1 MSEILQNTGAKLWSI
16 VDDHDELQTD
26 VFEELVGTG
35 GKSDIR
41 LIDEAIGKINKKL
54 NGYYFSYENNRLYI
68 CKDNDTSTTKLPVSL
83 VDNNGNIASTI
94 DGTTITIDKDGIVH
108 GTTIDESFSLTSTNP
123 VQNKV
128 VKAKFDEIE
137 EKVNANET
145 TILSHKNDQN
155 NPHNVTKSQLNLGNV
170 EDKSSET
177 IRSEITKENVTTAL
191 GYTPYTPNEV
201 DNKFSTLETN
211 IDWKEAVDTFTDIAV
226 TYPSPEDGWTVN
238 TKDNNI
244 TYRYNGSEWVAI
256 SANAI
261 PKATNSV
268 DGLLSKEDHTKYDD
282 AASKAHTHSNKDLL
296 DKLGESTEGNLTFN
310 GDEINAAQMTGATAD
325 KDGTSGTV
333 PAPKSGQENLFL
345 RGDGTWADLSSYYN
359 NANYS
364 DNKLQLMHND
374 TILKEF
380 EIKSG
385 GTSIAPKATVDPAIV
400 SGNAKVTI
408 TWGDP
413 DDSIIDG
420 VVLSTWAGTKLVM
433 KEDGYPE
440 NENDGTVIIDNT
452 VKDAYKTS
460 GYVVDNLT
468 NGNTYYFALFPYSTD
483 GIYNYQASNRLLGK
497 PSLVRLDPC
506 TDMSIASAMGSA
518 TVKWTDPEA
527 TKTVDGNT
535 ATWAKTVLVYKEG
548 ATAPSSPSDG
558 TVAVEETTRNQYQTD
573 GYKVNGLTDGKQ
585 YTFALFAISTE
596 NSASDST
603 SSSVKLW
610 STIAISTEETSLYG
624 KDITVSYGENN
635 MTATF
640 DSSGSATVDV
650 PYIGDVTISSTDG
663 SDTANSNVT
672 ISAYGNTYSAELSFL
687 KIVTFADGTDE
698 EIAAMMQA
706 HYDNKINISDY
717 WAVGDK
723 RSVNLSAMSATYVG
737 ESHRAQTIEYAI
749 ADFGKDE
756 LSTPINGHTMAAITL
771 TQVNCLMD
779 ATSASNSNNG
789 SSDTER
795 GYMNSSDTNVGGW
808 TDCARR
814 KWCNEVYYN
823 ALPSV
828 FRSMVKEVN
837 KKTSAGNQS
846 STINTTKDKAFL
858 LSESEI
864 YGSTTYSKAGEG
876 SQYEY
881 YKTTANRY
889 KLPKWSSSSNSHAYW
904 DRSPHGSSSSSFCR
918 VGSNGNAFYANASDS
933 RGFAPCL
940 CI

>member
-1 MSEILQNTGAKLWSI
+1 MA
-16 VDDHDELQTD
+16 D
-26 VFEELVGTG
+26 
-35 GKSDIR
+35 
-41 LIDEAIGKINKKL
+41 AGKIGFTLKNEYDNATPYEYLDVVTHNNILYCAKRDTVGNAPAGQDDDNWKVL
-54 NGYYFSYENNRLYI
+54 VKNQVNGDFATKAEVPTLVKVDGDTI
-68 CKDNDTSTTKLPVSL
+68 TKDT
-83 VDNNGNIASTI
+83 
-94 DGTTITIDKDGIVH
+94 DGTLRGSAQIDVDTELSEV
-108 GTTIDESFSLTSTNP
+108 STNP
-123 VQNKV
+123 LTNAKITEELGK
-128 VKAKFDEIE
+128 KASKNHTHDEFDVI
-137 EKVNANET
+137 NR
-145 TILSHKNDQN
+145 ILSDIEGNYAL
-155 NPHNVTKSQLNLGNV
+155 KSDV
-170 EDKSSET
+170 
-177 IRSEITKENVTTAL
+177 
-191 GYTPYTPNEV
+191 
-201 DNKFSTLETN
+201 
-211 IDWKEAVDTFTDIAV
+211 
-226 TYPSPEDGWTVN
+226 
-238 TKDNNI
+238 
-244 TYRYNGSEWVAI
+244 
-256 SANAI
+256 
-261 PKATNSV
+261 PKLVKV
-268 DGLLSKEDHTKYDD
+268 DGKTVFLSDD
-282 AASKAHTHSNKDLL
+282 
-296 DKLGESTEGNLTFN
+296 G
-310 GDEINAAQMTGATAD
+310 
-325 KDGTSGTV
+325 V
-333 PAPKSGQENLFL
+333 
-345 RGDGTWADLSSYYN
+345 LS
-359 NANYS
+359 A
-364 DNKLQLMHND
+364 KG
-374 TILKEF
+374 
-380 EIKSG
+380 G

-400 SGNAKVTI
+400 SSNAKVTI

-433 KEDGYPE
+433 KESGYPE
-440 NENDGTVIIDNT
+440 NENDGTVILDNT
-452 VKDAYKTS
+452 EKDKYKTA
-460 GYVVDNLT
+460 GYEVTGLT

-497 PSLVRLDPC
+497 PSLVKLDPC
-506 TDMSIASAMGSA
+506 TDMDITSAMGSA

-558 TVAVEETTRNQYQTD
+558 TIAVEETTRNQYQTD
-573 GYKVNGLTDGKQ
+573 GYTVNGLVDGKQ
-585 YTFALFAISTE
+585 YTFALFSISTE
-596 NSASDST
+596 NSASDGT

-610 STIAISTEETSLYG
+610 STITISTEETSLYG
-624 KDITVSYGENN
+624 KDITVSYGEKS

-706 HYDNKINISDY
+706 HYDNKINIADY

-737 ESHRAQTIEYAI
+737 ESHRAQTVQFAI

-756 LSTPINGHTMAAITL
+756 LSTPINGHTMVAITL

-779 ATSASNSNNG
+779 ATSASNSTNG
-789 SSDTER
+789 SNDTEK
-795 GYMNSSDTNVGGW
+795 GYMNSSNTNVGGW
-808 TDCARR
+808 KDCARR

-858 LSESEI
+858 LSEIEI
-864 YGSTTYSKAGEG
+864 YGSTTKSVSGEG

-889 KLPKWSSSSNSHAYW
+889 KLPKWISDRVSHIYW
-904 DRSPHGSSSSSFCR
+904 DRSPYGGNDASFCCA
-918 VGSNGNAFYANASDS
+918 GSYGDATDNYAINAY
-933 RGFAPCL
+933 GFAPCL

>member
-41 LIDEAIGKINKKL
+41 LIDEAIGKINEKL

-128 VKAKFDEIE
+128 VKAKFDEIG

-145 TILSHKNDQN
+145 TILSH
-155 NPHNVTKSQLNLGNV
+155 
-170 EDKSSET
+170 
-177 IRSEITKENVTTAL
+177 TTAL
-191 GYTPYTPNEV
+191 EILNGEGEGSVKKTVTDEIAKVVADAPESLDTLKEISDWISNHEN
-201 DNKFSTLETN
+201 DASAMNSAIQTNK
-211 IDWKEAVDTFTDIAV
+211 TDIASLKTDKV
-226 TYPSPEDGWTVN
+226 DKETGKSLLADTDKVN
-238 TKDNNI
+238 
-244 TYRYNGSEWVAI
+244 
-256 SANAI
+256 
-261 PKATNSV
+261 
-268 DGLLSKEDHTKYDD
+268 YDD
-282 AASKAHTHSNKDLL
+282 AVSKAHKHNNKSVL
-296 DKLGESTEGNLTFN
+296 DKISETNGNLTYDGN
-310 GDEINAAQMTGATAD
+310 EIKAAQMIGATSTTN
-325 KDGTSGTV
+325 GTSGTV
-333 PAPKSGQENLFL
+333 PAPTAGQENLFL

-380 EIKSG
+380 EIKGG

-400 SGNAKVTI
+400 SSNAKVTI

-433 KEDGYPE
+433 KESGYPE
-440 NENDGTVIIDNT
+440 NENDGTVLIDNT
-452 VKDAYKTS
+452 EKDKYKTA
-460 GYVVDNLT
+460 GYEVTGLT

-548 ATAPSSPSDG
+548 TTAPSSPSDG
-558 TVAVEETTRNQYQTD
+558 TVAVEETIRNQYQTD

-596 NSASDST
+596 NSASDGT

-610 STIAISTEETSLYG
+610 STITISTEETSLYG

-706 HYDNKINISDY
+706 HYDNKINIADY

-737 ESHRAQTIEYAI
+737 ESHRAQTIEFAI

-789 SSDTER
+789 SNDTER
-795 GYMNSSDTNVGGW
+795 GYMNSSDTNAGGW
-808 TDCARR
+808 KDCARR

-828 FRSMVKEVN
+828 FKSMVKEVN
-837 KKTSAGNQS
+837 KKTSAGNRS

-889 KLPKWSSSSNSHAYW
+889 KLPKWNSDRVSHIYW
-904 DRSPHGSSSSSFCR
+904 DRSPDGGNGSYFCL
-918 VGSNGNAFYANASDS
+918 VSYGGIAFYGSASTS
-933 RGFAPCL
+933 YGFAPCL

>member
-41 LIDEAIGKINKKL
+41 LIDEAIGKINEKL

-145 TILSHKNDQN
+145 TILSH
-155 NPHNVTKSQLNLGNV
+155 TEALNTLNGEGEGSV
-170 EDKSSET
+170 KKTAKDT
-177 IRSEITKENVTTAL
+177 AIAEITKVIADAPESFDTLKEISDWISNHENDASAMNSAIQT
-191 GYTPYTPNEV
+191 
-201 DNKFSTLETN
+201 NK
-211 IDWKEAVDTFTDIAV
+211 TDIASLKTDKV
-226 TYPSPEDGWTVN
+226 DKETGKSLLADTDKVN
-238 TKDNNI
+238 
-244 TYRYNGSEWVAI
+244 
-256 SANAI
+256 
-261 PKATNSV
+261 
-268 DGLLSKEDHTKYDD
+268 YDD
-282 AASKAHTHSNKDLL
+282 AVSKAHKHNNKSVL
-296 DKLGESTEGNLTFN
+296 DKISETNGNLTYDGN
-310 GDEINAAQMTGATAD
+310 EIKAAQMIGATSTTN
-325 KDGTSGTV
+325 GTSGTV
-333 PAPKSGQENLFL
+333 PAPKAGQENLFL

-433 KEDGYPE
+433 KESGYPE
-440 NENDGTVIIDNT
+440 NENDGTVLIDNT
-452 VKDAYKTS
+452 EKDKYKTA
-460 GYVVDNLT
+460 GYEVTGLT

-558 TVAVEETTRNQYQTD
+558 TVAVEETIRNQYQTD

-596 NSASDST
+596 NSASDGT

-610 STIAISTEETSLYG
+610 STITISTEETSLYG
-624 KDITVSYGENN
+624 RDITVSYGENN

-706 HYDNKINISDY
+706 HYDNKINIADY

-737 ESHRAQTIEYAI
+737 ESHRAQTVQFAI

-795 GYMNSSDTNVGGW
+795 GYMNSSNTNVGGW

-876 SQYEY
+876 EQYEY

-889 KLPKWSSSSNSHAYW
+889 KLPKWSSSSNSHIYW
-904 DRSPHGSSSSSFCR
+904 DRSPRGSSSSYFCS
-918 VGSNGNAFYANASDS
+918 VSIGGSADWNSASHAY
-933 RGFAPCL
+933 GFAPCL

>member
-35 GKSDIR
+35 GKSNIR
-41 LIDEAIGKINKKL
+41 LIDEAIGKINEKL

-177 IRSEITKENVTTAL
+177 IRGEITKENVTTAL

-211 IDWKEAVDTFTDIAV
+211 IDWKEAVDTFADIAV
-226 TYPSPEDGWTVN
+226 AYPSPEDGWTVN
-238 TKDNNI
+238 VKNTDY

-268 DGLLSKEDHTKYDD
+268 DGLLSKEDHANYDD
-282 AASKAHTHSNKDLL
+282 AVSKAHKHNNKSVL
-296 DKLGESTEGNLTFN
+296 DKISETNGNLTYDGN
-310 GDEINAAQMTGATAD
+310 EIKAAQMIGATSTTN
-325 KDGTSGTV
+325 GTSGTV
-333 PAPKSGQENLFL
+333 PAPKAGQENLFL

-374 TILKEF
+374 TVLKEL

-385 GTSIAPKATVDPAIV
+385 GTSIAPKATVEPSIV

-420 VVLSTWAGTKLVM
+420 VVLSTWAGTKLLM
-433 KEDGYPE
+433 KENGYPE
-440 NENDGTVIIDNT
+440 NENDGTVLIDNT
-452 VKDAYKTS
+452 EKDKYKTA
-460 GYVVDNLT
+460 GYEVTGLI

-558 TVAVEETTRNQYQTD
+558 TVAVEETIRNQYQTD

-596 NSASDST
+596 NSASDSV
-603 SSSVKLW
+603 SANVKLW

-640 DSSGSATVDV
+640 DSSGSATVNV
-650 PYIGDVTISSTDG
+650 PYIGEITITATDG

-737 ESHRAQTIEYAI
+737 ESHRAQTIEFAI

-756 LSTPINGHTMAAITL
+756 LSTPINGHTMAAMTL
-771 TQVNCLMD
+771 TQANCLMD

-789 SSDTER
+789 SNDTER
-795 GYMNSSDTNVGGW
+795 GYMNSTNTNVGGW
-808 TDCARR
+808 KDCARR

-864 YGSTTYSKAGEG
+864 YGSTTYSKPGEG

-889 KLPKWSSSSNSHAYW
+889 KLPKWSSDRVSHIYW
-904 DRSPHGSSSSSFCR
+904 DRSPCGSNSSYFCR
-918 VGSNGNAFYANASDS
+918 VRNNGNANCDNASIS
-933 RGFAPCL
+933 YGFAPCL

>member
-1 MSEILQNTGAKLWSI
+1 MADAGRIGFVLKDDGNYDSATQYERLDVVTYNNVLYAAKRDTIGNAPTGEDDDNWKVLVKNQVNGDFATKAEVPTLVK
-16 VDDHDELQTD
+16 VDGDTI
-26 VFEELVGTG
+26 T
-35 GKSDIR
+35 
-41 LIDEAIGKINKKL
+41 
-54 NGYYFSYENNRLYI
+54 
-68 CKDNDTSTTKLPVSL
+68 KD
-83 VDNNGNIASTI
+83 A
-94 DGTTITIDKDGIVH
+94 DGTLRGSAQIDVD
-108 GTTIDESFSLTSTNP
+108 TELSEASTNP
-123 VQNKV
+123 LTNAKITEELGK
-128 VKAKFDEIE
+128 KASKNHTHDEFDVIDR
-137 EKVNANET
+137 
-145 TILSHKNDQN
+145 ILSDIEGNYAL
-155 NPHNVTKSQLNLGNV
+155 KSDV
-170 EDKSSET
+170 
-177 IRSEITKENVTTAL
+177 
-191 GYTPYTPNEV
+191 
-201 DNKFSTLETN
+201 
-211 IDWKEAVDTFTDIAV
+211 
-226 TYPSPEDGWTVN
+226 
-238 TKDNNI
+238 
-244 TYRYNGSEWVAI
+244 
-256 SANAI
+256 
-261 PKATNSV
+261 PKLVKV
-268 DGLLSKEDHTKYDD
+268 DGKTVFLSDD
-282 AASKAHTHSNKDLL
+282 
-296 DKLGESTEGNLTFN
+296 G
-310 GDEINAAQMTGATAD
+310 
-325 KDGTSGTV
+325 V
-333 PAPKSGQENLFL
+333 
-345 RGDGTWADLSSYYN
+345 LS
-359 NANYS
+359 A
-364 DNKLQLMHND
+364 KG
-374 TILKEF
+374 
-380 EIKSG
+380 G

-400 SGNAKVTI
+400 SSNAKVTI

-420 VVLSTWAGTKLVM
+420 VVLSTWAGTKLLM

-483 GIYNYQASNRLLGK
+483 GIYNYQDSNRLLGK
-497 PSLVRLDPC
+497 PSLVKLDPC
-506 TDMSIASAMGSA
+506 TDMDITSAMGSA
-518 TVKWTDPEA
+518 TVKWTDSES

-535 ATWAKTVLVYKEG
+535 ATWSKTVLVYKEG
-548 ATAPSSPSDG
+548 DTAPNGPSDG

-573 GYKVNGLTDGKQ
+573 GYTVNGLVDGKQ

-596 NSASDST
+596 NSASDSV
-603 SSSVKLW
+603 SANVKLW
-610 STIAISTEETSLYG
+610 STIAISTGETSLYG

-706 HYDNKINISDY
+706 HYDNKINIADY

-737 ESHRAQTIEYAI
+737 ESHRAQTVQFAI

-795 GYMNSSDTNVGGW
+795 GYMNSSNTNAGGW

-814 KWCNEVYYN
+814 KWCNEIYYN

-828 FRSMVKEVN
+828 FKSMVKEVN

-864 YGSTTYSKAGEG
+864 YGSTTYSKSGEG
-876 SQYEY
+876 TQYEY

-889 KLPKWSSSSNSHAYW
+889 KLPKWNSSSNSHWYW
-904 DRSPHGSSSSSFCR
+904 DRSPSGSGSSYFCG
-918 VGSNGNAFYANASDS
+918 VDSDGGANWNSAGNAY
-933 RGFAPCL
+933 GFAPCL

>member
-41 LIDEAIGKINKKL
+41 LIDEAIGKINEKL

-145 TILSHKNDQN
+145 TILSH
-155 NPHNVTKSQLNLGNV
+155 TEALNTLNGEGEGSV
-170 EDKSSET
+170 KKTAKDT
-177 IRSEITKENVTTAL
+177 AIAEITKVIADAPESFDTLKEISDWISNHENDASAMNSAIQT
-191 GYTPYTPNEV
+191 
-201 DNKFSTLETN
+201 NK
-211 IDWKEAVDTFTDIAV
+211 TDIASLKTDKV
-226 TYPSPEDGWTVN
+226 DKETGKSLLADTDKVN
-238 TKDNNI
+238 
-244 TYRYNGSEWVAI
+244 
-256 SANAI
+256 
-261 PKATNSV
+261 
-268 DGLLSKEDHTKYDD
+268 YDD
-282 AASKAHTHSNKDLL
+282 AVSKAHKHNNKSVL
-296 DKLGESTEGNLTFN
+296 DKISETNGNLTYDGN
-310 GDEINAAQMTGATAD
+310 EIKAAQMIGATSTTN
-325 KDGTSGTV
+325 GTSGTV
-333 PAPKSGQENLFL
+333 PAPKAGQENLFL

-380 EIKSG
+380 EIKGG

-400 SGNAKVTI
+400 SSNAKVTI

-413 DDSIIDG
+413 EDSIIDG
-420 VVLSTWAGTKLVM
+420 VVLSTWAGTKLLM

-483 GIYNYQASNRLLGK
+483 GIYNYQTSNRLLGK

-506 TDMSIASAMGSA
+506 TDMSITSAMGSA

-585 YTFALFAISTE
+585 YAFALFAISTE
-596 NSASDST
+596 SSASDGT

-610 STIAISTEETSLYG
+610 STITISTEEASLYG
-624 KDITVSYGENN
+624 KDITVSYGEKS

-706 HYDNKINISDY
+706 HYDNKINIADY

-737 ESHRAQTIEYAI
+737 ESHRAQTIEFAI

-779 ATSASNSNNG
+779 ATSASNSTNG
-789 SSDTER
+789 SNDTER
-795 GYMNSSDTNVGGW
+795 GYMNSTNTNVGGW
-808 TDCARR
+808 KDCARR

-828 FRSMVKEVN
+828 FKSMVKEVN

-846 STINTTKDKAFL
+846 STINITKDKAFL

-864 YGSTTYSKAGEG
+864 YGSTTYSKPGEG

-889 KLPKWSSSSNSHAYW
+889 KLPKWNSDRVSHIYW
-904 DRSPHGSSSSSFCR
+904 DRSPRGDNATRFCYVNDYGR
-918 VGSNGNAFYANASDS
+918 ASYSNASNAY
-933 RGFAPCL
+933 GFAPCL

>member
-1 MSEILQNTGAKLWSI
+1 MNSAIQTNKTDIASLKTDK
-16 VDDHDELQTD
+16 VDKET
-26 VFEELVGTG
+26 
-35 GKSDIR
+35 GKSLLADTDKVNYDDAVSKAHKHNNKSVLDKISETNGN
-41 LIDEAIGKINKKL
+41 LTYDGNEIKAAQMIGA
-54 NGYYFSYENNRLYI
+54 
-68 CKDNDTSTTKLPVSL
+68 TSTT
-83 VDNNGNIASTI
+83 N
-94 DGTTITIDKDGIVH
+94 
-108 GTTIDESFSLTSTNP
+108 
-123 VQNKV
+123 
-128 VKAKFDEIE
+128 
-137 EKVNANET
+137 
-145 TILSHKNDQN
+145 
-155 NPHNVTKSQLNLGNV
+155 
-170 EDKSSET
+170 
-177 IRSEITKENVTTAL
+177 
-191 GYTPYTPNEV
+191 
-201 DNKFSTLETN
+201 
-211 IDWKEAVDTFTDIAV
+211 
-226 TYPSPEDGWTVN
+226 
-238 TKDNNI
+238 
-244 TYRYNGSEWVAI
+244 
-256 SANAI
+256 
-261 PKATNSV
+261 
-268 DGLLSKEDHTKYDD
+268 
-282 AASKAHTHSNKDLL
+282 
-296 DKLGESTEGNLTFN
+296 
-310 GDEINAAQMTGATAD
+310 
-325 KDGTSGTV
+325 GTSGTV
-333 PAPKSGQENLFL
+333 PAPKAGQENLFL

-433 KEDGYPE
+433 KESGYPE
-440 NENDGTVIIDNT
+440 NENDGTVLIDNT
-452 VKDAYKTS
+452 EKDKYKTA
-460 GYVVDNLT
+460 GYEVTGLT

-558 TVAVEETTRNQYQTD
+558 TVAVEETIRNQYQTD
-573 GYKVNGLTDGKQ
+573 GYKVNGLVDGKQ

-596 NSASDST
+596 NSASDSV
-603 SSSVKLW
+603 SANVKLW
-610 STIAISTEETSLYG
+610 STITISTEETSLYG
-624 KDITVSYGENN
+624 RDITVSYGENN

-706 HYDNKINISDY
+706 HYDNKINIADY

-737 ESHRAQTIEYAI
+737 ESHRAQTVQFAI

-789 SSDTER
+789 SNDTEK
-795 GYMNSSDTNVGGW
+795 GYMNSSNTNVGGW

-828 FRSMVKEVN
+828 FKSMVKEVN

-889 KLPKWSSSSNSHAYW
+889 KLPKWNSDRVSHIYW
-904 DRSPHGSSSSSFCR
+904 DRSPYGDGTPGFCIVHFSSSATY
-918 VGSNGNAFYANASDS
+918 GSASYAG
-933 RGFAPCL
+933 GFAPCL

>member
-1 MSEILQNTGAKLWSI
+1 MADAGKIGFTLKNEYDNATPYEYLDVVTHNNILYCAKRDTVGNAPTGQDDDNWKVLVKNQVNGDFATKAEVPTLVKVDGDTITKDADGTLHGSAKIDVDMELSETSKNPLTNAKTTAELNKKASKEHT
-16 VDDHDELQTD
+16 HDEFTNINNEISNMKKSYAL
-26 VFEELVGTG
+26 
-35 GKSDIR
+35 KSDVPK
-41 LIDEAIGKINKKL
+41 LVKVDGKTVFL
-54 NGYYFSYENNRLYI
+54 S
-68 CKDNDTSTTKLPVSL
+68 D
-83 VDNNGNIASTI
+83 
-94 DGTTITIDKDGIVH
+94 DGTL
-108 GTTIDESFSLTSTNP
+108 S
-123 VQNKV
+123 
-128 VKAKFDEIE
+128 AK
-137 EKVNANET
+137 
-145 TILSHKNDQN
+145 
-155 NPHNVTKSQLNLGNV
+155 G
-170 EDKSSET
+170 
-177 IRSEITKENVTTAL
+177 
-191 GYTPYTPNEV
+191 
-201 DNKFSTLETN
+201 
-211 IDWKEAVDTFTDIAV
+211 
-226 TYPSPEDGWTVN
+226 
-238 TKDNNI
+238 
-244 TYRYNGSEWVAI
+244 
-256 SANAI
+256 
-261 PKATNSV
+261 
-268 DGLLSKEDHTKYDD
+268 
-282 AASKAHTHSNKDLL
+282 
-296 DKLGESTEGNLTFN
+296 
-310 GDEINAAQMTGATAD
+310 
-325 KDGTSGTV
+325 
-333 PAPKSGQENLFL
+333 
-345 RGDGTWADLSSYYN
+345 
-359 NANYS
+359 
-364 DNKLQLMHND
+364 
-374 TILKEF
+374 
-380 EIKSG
+380 G
-385 GTSIAPKATVDPAIV
+385 GTSIAPKATVEPSIV

-433 KEDGYPE
+433 KESGYPE
-440 NENDGTVIIDNT
+440 NENDGTVILDNT
-452 VKDAYKTS
+452 EKDKYKTA
-460 GYVVDNLT
+460 GYEVTGLT

-558 TVAVEETTRNQYQTD
+558 TVAVEETIRNQYQTD

-596 NSASDST
+596 NSASDSV
-603 SSSVKLW
+603 SANVKLW

-706 HYDNKINISDY
+706 HYDNKINIADY

-737 ESHRAQTIEYAI
+737 ESHRAQTVQFAI

-795 GYMNSSDTNVGGW
+795 GRMNSSDTNVGGW

-889 KLPKWSSSSNSHAYW
+889 KLPKWNSDLVSHIYW
-904 DRSPHGSSSSSFCR
+904 DRSPRGSSGSYFCIVYNSGNANFSNASSS
-918 VGSNGNAFYANASDS
+918 Y
-933 RGFAPCL
+933 GFAPCL

>member
-35 GKSDIR
+35 GKSNIR
-41 LIDEAIGKINKKL
+41 LIDEAIGKINEKL

-145 TILSHKNDQN
+145 TILSH
-155 NPHNVTKSQLNLGNV
+155 TEALNTLNGEGEGSV
-170 EDKSSET
+170 KKTAKDT
-177 IRSEITKENVTTAL
+177 AIAEITKVIADAPESFDTLKEISDWISNHENDASAMNSAIQT
-191 GYTPYTPNEV
+191 
-201 DNKFSTLETN
+201 NK
-211 IDWKEAVDTFTDIAV
+211 TDIASLKTDKV
-226 TYPSPEDGWTVN
+226 DKETGKSLLADTDKVN
-238 TKDNNI
+238 
-244 TYRYNGSEWVAI
+244 
-256 SANAI
+256 
-261 PKATNSV
+261 
-268 DGLLSKEDHTKYDD
+268 YDD
-282 AASKAHTHSNKDLL
+282 AVSKAHKHNNKSVL
-296 DKLGESTEGNLTFN
+296 DKISETNGNLTYDGN
-310 GDEINAAQMTGATAD
+310 EIKAAQMIGATSTTN
-325 KDGTSGTV
+325 GTSGTV
-333 PAPKSGQENLFL
+333 PAPKAGQENLFL

-400 SGNAKVTI
+400 SSNAKVTI

-413 DDSIIDG
+413 DDVIADG
-420 VVLSTWAGTKLVM
+420 IVLSTWKGTKLVM
-433 KEDGYPE
+433 KENGYPE
-440 NENDGTVIIDNT
+440 NENDGTVLIDNT
-452 VKDAYKTS
+452 EKDKYKTA
-460 GYVVDNLT
+460 GYEVTGLT

-506 TDMSIASAMGSA
+506 TSMNITSAMGSA

-558 TVAVEETTRNQYQTD
+558 TVAVEETIRNQYQTD

-596 NSASDST
+596 NSASDGT

-610 STIAISTEETSLYG
+610 STITISTEETSLYG
-624 KDITVSYGENN
+624 KDITVSYGEKSI
-635 MTATF
+635 TATF
-640 DSSGSATVDV
+640 DSAGSATVNV
-650 PYIGDVTISSTDG
+650 PYIGKVTITATDG

-672 ISAYGNTYSAELSFL
+672 ISAYGDIYSVELSFL

-698 EIAAMMQA
+698 EIVAMIEA
-706 HYDNKINISDY
+706 HYADKINISDY
-717 WAVGDK
+717 WAVGDI
-723 RSVNLSAMSATYVG
+723 RSVSLSAMSATGVG
-737 ESHRAQTIEYAI
+737 ESHSAQTVQFAI
-749 ADFGKDE
+749 ADFDHDD
-756 LSTPINGHTMAAITL
+756 LTTAINGHSKAAVTL
-771 TQVNCLMD
+771 TQVHSLN
-779 ATSASNSNNG
+779 TK
-789 SSDTER
+789 
-795 GYMNSSDTNVGGW
+795 GYMNSSNTNSGGW
-808 TDCARR
+808 TSCARR
-814 KWCNEVYYN
+814 TWCNNVYYN
-823 ALPSV
+823 ALPTTIKNA
-828 FRSMVKEVN
+828 VKSVN
-837 KKTSAGNQS
+837 KLTSAGSQS
-846 STINTTKDKAFL
+846 STINTTSDNIFL
-858 LSESEI
+858 LSEIEI
-864 YGSTTYSKAGEG
+864 FGSTTYSVSGEG
-876 SQYEY
+876 IQYSY
-881 YKTTANRY
+881 YKT
-889 KLPKWSSSSNSHAYW
+889 SSNRIKQVNGSNYYW
-904 DRSPHGSSSSSFCR
+904 WERSPTSGYGTYFCHVNFGGSADFNYA
-918 VGSNGNAFYANASDS
+918 SNSYGL
-933 RGFAPCL
+933 APCL

>member
-16 VDDHDELQTD
+16 VDDHDELQTS

-41 LIDEAIGKINKKL
+41 LIDEAIGKINEKL

-145 TILSHKNDQN
+145 TILSHTEALNTLNGEGEGSVKKIVTDEIAKVVADAPESLDTLKEISDWISNHENDASAMNSAIQ
-155 NPHNVTKSQLNLGNV
+155 T
-170 EDKSSET
+170 
-177 IRSEITKENVTTAL
+177 
-191 GYTPYTPNEV
+191 
-201 DNKFSTLETN
+201 NK
-211 IDWKEAVDTFTDIAV
+211 TDIASLK
-226 TYPSPEDGWTVN
+226 TDKVN
-238 TKDNNI
+238 KETGK
-244 TYRYNGSEWVAI
+244 S
-256 SANAI
+256 
-261 PKATNSV
+261 
-268 DGLLSKEDHTKYDD
+268 LLADTDKVNYDD
-282 AASKAHTHSNKDLL
+282 AVSKAHKHNNKSVL
-296 DKLGESTEGNLTFN
+296 DKISETNGNLTYDGN
-310 GDEINAAQMTGATAD
+310 EIKAAQMIGATSTTN
-325 KDGTSGTV
+325 GTSGTV
-333 PAPKSGQENLFL
+333 PAPKAGQENLFL

-385 GTSIAPKATVDPAIV
+385 GTSIAPKATVEPSIV

-413 DDSIIDG
+413 DDVIADG
-420 VVLSTWAGTKLVM
+420 IVLSTWKGTKLVM
-433 KEDGYPE
+433 KENGYPE

-558 TVAVEETTRNQYQTD
+558 TVAVEETIRNQYQTD

-596 NSASDST
+596 NSASDSV
-603 SSSVKLW
+603 SANVKLW

-706 HYDNKINISDY
+706 HYDNKINIADY

-737 ESHRAQTIEYAI
+737 ESHRAQTIEFAI

-789 SSDTER
+789 SNDTEK
-795 GYMNSSDTNVGGW
+795 GYMNSSNTNVGGW
-808 TDCARR
+808 KDCARR

-828 FRSMVKEVN
+828 FKSMVKEVN

-846 STINTTKDKAFL
+846 NTINTTKDKAFL

-889 KLPKWSSSSNSHAYW
+889 KLPKWNSDRVSHIYW
-904 DRSPHGSSSSSFCR
+904 DRSPSGDNTAHFCI
-918 VGSNGNAFYANASDS
+918 VNTNGYASYSNASNAI
-933 RGFAPCL
+933 GFAPCL